1 MVNDTIHVAF
11 QYIYDN
17 KLKTRDWNYELRFF
31 CFSESRNDSVFIIII
46 SQQSELM
53 DYKKHKLNRQVIKSA
68 ASSFVGEQGS

>member
-17 KLKTRDWNYELRFF
+17 KLKMRDWNYELRFF
-31 CFSESRNDSVFIIII
+31 CFSESQNDSVFIIII